1 MDKNKKIILGVVIA
15 LIAILTLLGV
25 ASNNSDTG
33 SLSTSSGSSNHNI
46 GNDSQND
53 IIKEEFNSDP
63 SITYTLAANL
73 DYDYVEDHFV
83 KENMEIKKSNPEFA
97 GSTIGTGIETK
108 DYYTF
113 ALMIDGKYS
122 ADMIYEKSTGTVK
135 TITG

>member
-1 MDKNKKIILGVVIA
+1 MDKNKKIILGVAIA
-15 LIAILTLLGV
+15 LIAILTLV
-25 ASNNSDTG
+25 SIASNNSDTG
-33 SLSTSSGSSNHNI
+33 SLSTRSGSSNHNI
-46 GNDSQND
+46 GNYSQND
-53 IIKEEFNSDP
+53 IIKEEFNSEP

-83 KENMEIKKSNPEFA
+83 KENMEIKKSNPQFA

-108 DYYTF
+108 DYYAF